1 MDREAWLAAVHGVA
15 KSQTQLSYWTELME
29 MMVDKKQIWVIL
41 FEFKM
46 SHEAAVTTRN
56 NNIEFGLGTA
66 KERTVQWL
74 KKFCKGDKSLD
85 NEAHDG
91 QSLEVHNDQLRASLK
106 LPCACSASSVMSDSL
121 QPYGL

>member
-1 MDREAWLAAVHGVA
+1 
-15 KSQTQLSYWTELME
+15 ME

-46 SHEAAVTTRN
+46 SHKAVVTTRN
-56 NNIEFGLGTA
+56 INIEFGPGTA
-66 KERTVQWL
+66 NECTVQWWL

-85 NEAHDG
+85 NEEHNG
-91 QSLEVHNDQLRASLK
+91 QSLEVHNQLRASLK
-106 LPCACSASSVMSDSL
+106 LPCAFSASSVMSDSL